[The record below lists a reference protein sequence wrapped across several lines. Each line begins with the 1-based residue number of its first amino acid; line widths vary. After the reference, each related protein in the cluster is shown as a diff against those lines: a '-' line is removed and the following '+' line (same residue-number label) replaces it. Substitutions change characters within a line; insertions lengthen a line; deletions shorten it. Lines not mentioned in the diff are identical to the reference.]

1 MRYMKNT
8 IWLKQYRWLLGGL
21 ALACLA
27 LIIIAIIWG
36 IQEHHYQLALA
47 QYHAGLSSNTQICN
61 ETPCLHSSGNNPFN
75 HPPVDT
81 AGPGAWGVAG
91 WIFRLLAITIPMLI
105 GLLLYWR
112 ESHWQRQQQ
121 QQKHQAHLA
130 HATNRLAEAI
140 NANQELPSGI
150 FDAYSK
156 LRELDP

>member
-1 MRYMKNT
+1 MQNIT
-8 IWLKQYRWLLGGL
+8 WLKQYRWLLGGL

-36 IQEHHYQLALA
+36 IQEHQYQLALT
-47 QYHAGLSSNTQICN
+47 QYHAALSSNTQSTGN
-61 ETPCLHSSGNNPFN
+61 TDQGQHTSSSPNPFL

-105 GLLLYWR
+105 GFLLYWR

-121 QQKHQAHLA
+121 QQTHKAHLA

-140 NANQELPSGI
+140 TVNQELPSGV

-156 LRELDP
+156 LRELDS